1 MHCTSRRRGET
12 EEFDPFC
19 HIEGASR
26 VAVGILFIPPPL
38 IRSSLD
44 SIVHYVVDG
53 KETIEM
59 LLIPPPE

>member
-26 VAVGILFIPPPL
+26 VAVGILFIPPL